1 MWALEMAL
9 SPASISPQRIDEKQQ
24 LTATK
29 GVTGAITILRAQKL
43 SKGELMTRIFCLV
56 CRMTNQALRVMCY
69 NKIIQTFFSIGG
81 QGQVRNVV
89 PPMMR
94 VLNRWL

>member
-29 GVTGAITILRAQKL
+29 GVTGAITILRAAKAVKRGTYDPHIL
-43 SKGELMTRIFCLV
+43 SCMSYDESSATGH
-56 CRMTNQALRVMCY
+56 
-69 NKIIQTFFSIGG
+69 
-81 QGQVRNVV
+81 
-89 PPMMR
+89 
-94 VLNRWL
+94 VLQ